1 MESNLKELMYRVKA
15 VMEGEDLS
23 TLLNEIKKDLSN
35 QIVMT
40 QMSEKEKREDLY
52 LMIHGLKLL
61 EAKMQE
67 CVNEVTKENE

>member
-15 VMEGEDLS
+15 VVEGSDLL
-23 TLLNEIKKDLSN
+23 TLFTEIKKDLSN
-35 QIVMT
+35 QIIMT
-40 QMSEKEKREDLY
+40 KMDEKDKREDLY
-52 LMIHGLKLL
+52 LMVHGLNLL

>member
-1 MESNLKELMYRVKA
+1 MESNLKELMYRVNGL
-15 VMEGEDLS
+15 MEGEDLS
-23 TLLNEIKKDLSN
+23 TLFSEIKKDLSN

-40 QMSEKEKREDLY
+40 KMDEKDKREDLY
-52 LMIHGLKLL
+52 YMIHGLNLL

>member
-15 VMEGEDLS
+15 VVEGTDLS
-23 TLLNEIKKDLSN
+23 TLFNEIKKDLSD
-35 QIVMT
+35 QIVRTKMD
-40 QMSEKEKREDLY
+40 EKDKREDLY
-52 LMIHGLKLL
+52 LMIHGLNLL